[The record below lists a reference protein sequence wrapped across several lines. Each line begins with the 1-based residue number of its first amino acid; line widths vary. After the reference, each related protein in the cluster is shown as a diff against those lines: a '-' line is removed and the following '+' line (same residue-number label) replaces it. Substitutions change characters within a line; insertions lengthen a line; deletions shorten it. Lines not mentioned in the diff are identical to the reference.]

1 MITFILFIM
10 MSLFTVS
17 FLATRAGVF
26 GLVVVALFMVSTL
39 LGIMVF
45 LETAMFFIESTIIV
59 LIEEFGILF
68 AFVNFMDD
76 MFSFYRMSFVKAS
89 LFIEFVALFT
99 FFALFL
105 FLVVPVSWDNLHQ
118 TYRSNTQY
126 VSIWVFFSK
135 KRQWNVKISPGF
147 IVMLLL
153 VTLFLVILSFVVF
166 FMVVT
171 LLTFFFSNIV
181 KMNMLNITKCA
192 FFVFI

>member
-1 MITFILFIM
+1 

-17 FLATRAGVF
+17 LLATRAGVF

-45 LETAMFFIESTIIV
+45 LETAMFLIESTIIV

-76 MFSFYRMSFVKAS
+76 MFSFYRVPFVEAS
-89 LFIEFVALFT
+89 LFIELVAFFA

-135 KRQWNVKISPGF
+135 KNNEMSKSHPASSWCF
-147 IVMLLL
+147 
-153 VTLFLVILSFVVF
+153 FLWP
-166 FMVVT
+166 
-171 LLTFFFSNIV
+171 FFSSYSPSWSSLWWWPFWPFSSLILW
-181 KMNMLNITKCA
+181 K
-192 FFVFI
+192 